1 MKKHWK
7 MGSLISWAAVVL
19 ILFLLFEM
27 LTNSVNQSR
36 TIPYSELVSAIS
48 AERVS
53 ELVINE
59 DGTARANIS
68 YENGASEIVSVV
80 IPSVTAL
87 QEDTGGMMAEQMA
100 NGTLKQEIVRAKVP
114 WLSLMSIFLPII
126 AIFVI
131 FFLFFRKGG
140 GGAVNTFTRSRAR
153 LATVENVTFDDVA
166 GAVEEKAEL
175 QELVEFLKNPQKFI
189 NLGARIPKG
198 ILLVGSPGTGK
209 TLLAKAVAGEAG
221 VPFYSISGSDFV
233 ELYVGVGASRVR
245 DLFEQAK
252 KNRPCIIFIDEI
264 DAVGRKRGAGMGGGH
279 DEREQT
285 LNQLLVEMD
294 GFGVNE
300 GVIMIAATNRPDIL
314 DPALLRPGRFDR
326 QVVVD
331 LPDVK
336 GREEILKVHSRKK
349 QLSQEV
355 DLKKIAKATVG
366 YSGADLENLM
376 NEAAIFAARR
386 GHESISER
394 DVEDANVK
402 VMMGAE
408 KRSKII
414 GEKERKLTAYHEA
427 GHAVMAKI
435 LDDTTSIHQVSI
447 IPRGRAGGY
456 TMYLPSE
463 DKTYISKNEI
473 LDRIMIL
480 LGGRVAE
487 ALVMDD
493 ISSGA
498 SGDIQHAT
506 HIARQMVV
514 RYGMSSRM
522 GPISYDD
529 GGEVFLGRDYGHSK
543 EYSEKIAA
551 EIDEEIRDIING
563 QYTKT
568 EQLLKENMPV
578 LEAVAQKLLK
588 SETIDEDEF
597 NECFH
602 AVYNKNKEENIDE

>member
-1 MKKHWK
+1 
-7 MGSLISWAAVVL
+7 
-19 ILFLLFEM
+19 
-27 LTNSVNQSR
+27 
-36 TIPYSELVSAIS
+36 
-48 AERVS
+48 
-53 ELVINE
+53 
-59 DGTARANIS
+59 
-68 YENGASEIVSVV
+68 
-80 IPSVTAL
+80 
-87 QEDTGGMMAEQMA
+87 
-100 NGTLKQEIVRAKVP
+100 
-114 WLSLMSIFLPII
+114 
-126 AIFVI
+126 
-131 FFLFFRKGG
+131 
-140 GGAVNTFTRSRAR
+140 
-153 LATVENVTFDDVA
+153 
-166 GAVEEKAEL
+166 
-175 QELVEFLKNPQKFI
+175 
-189 NLGARIPKG
+189 
-198 ILLVGSPGTGK
+198 
-209 TLLAKAVAGEAG
+209 
-221 VPFYSISGSDFV
+221 
-233 ELYVGVGASRVR
+233 
-245 DLFEQAK
+245 
-252 KNRPCIIFIDEI
+252 
-264 DAVGRKRGAGMGGGH
+264 
-279 DEREQT
+279 
-285 LNQLLVEMD
+285 
-294 GFGVNE
+294 
-300 GVIMIAATNRPDIL
+300 
-314 DPALLRPGRFDR
+314 
-326 QVVVD
+326 
-331 LPDVK
+331 
-336 GREEILKVHSRKK
+336 
-349 QLSQEV
+349 
-355 DLKKIAKATVG
+355 
-366 YSGADLENLM
+366 
-376 NEAAIFAARR
+376 
-386 GHESISER
+386 
-394 DVEDANVK
+394 
-402 VMMGAE
+402 MGAE

>member
-7 MGSLISWAAVVL
+7 LGSFISWAAVVL

-27 LTNSVNQSR
+27 FTNSMNQSR

-48 AERVS
+48 SERVS

-68 YENGASEIVSVV
+68 YENGSSEIVSVV

-87 QEDTGGMMAEQMA
+87 QEDTGGKMAEQME
-100 NGTLKQEIVRAKVP
+100 NGSLKQEIVRAKVP

-140 GGAVNTFTRSRAR
+140 GGAVNTFTKSRAR
-153 LATVENVTFDDVA
+153 LATAQNVTFDDVA

-198 ILLVGSPGTGK
+198 VLLVGSPGTGK

-221 VPFYSISGSDFV
+221 VPFFSISGSDFV

-349 QLSQEV
+349 QLSKEV
-355 DLKKIAKATVG
+355 DLEKIAKATVG

-386 GHESISER
+386 GHDSISER

-463 DKTYISKNEI
+463 DKTYVSRNEI

-506 HIARQMVV
+506 RIARQMVV

-529 GGEVFLGRDYGHSK
+529 GDEVFLGRDYGHSK

-563 QYTKT
+563 QYVKT

-578 LEAVAQKLLK
+578 LEAVAQKLLE

-602 AVYNKNKEENIDE
+602 AVYNK

>member
-7 MGSLISWAAVVL
+7 LGSLISWAAVVL

-27 LTNSVNQSR
+27 FTNSMNQSR

-48 AERVS
+48 SERVS

-68 YENGASEIVSVV
+68 YENGSSEIVSVV

-87 QEDTGGMMAEQMA
+87 QEDTGGKMAEQME
-100 NGTLKQEIVRAKVP
+100 NGLLKQEIVRAKVP

-140 GGAVNTFTRSRAR
+140 GGAVNTFTKSRAR
-153 LATVENVTFDDVA
+153 LATAQNVTFDDVA

-198 ILLVGSPGTGK
+198 VLLVGSPGTGK

-221 VPFYSISGSDFV
+221 VPFFSISGSDFV

-264 DAVGRKRGAGMGGGH
+264 DAVGRKRGAGIGGGH

-349 QLSQEV
+349 QLSKEV

-386 GHESISER
+386 GHDSISER

-427 GHAVMAKI
+427 GHAVLAKI

-463 DKTYISKNEI
+463 DKTYVSRNEI

-506 HIARQMVV
+506 RIARQMVV

-529 GGEVFLGRDYGHSK
+529 GDEVFLGRDYGHSK

-563 QYTKT
+563 QYVKT

-578 LEAVAQKLLK
+578 LEAVAQKLLE

-602 AVYNKNKEENIDE
+602 AVYNK